1 MFSITI
7 PIDDEWIAPVYDHVH
22 HGRCLSLLEQARAAF
37 IEKLGFP
44 NEQLLQQG
52 KVIVVTRV
60 DMMYKREVKR
70 GEVQATCDGVEF
82 EDRVLRIR
90 QRLVNNRGK
99 TAVEGV
105 VELMFMD
112 MTTRRGMDVPED
124 FRQVLLAAKER
135 IAGAQ
140 NA

>member
-7 PIDDEWIAPVYDHVH
+7 SIDEEWIAPVYDHVH

-37 IEKLGFP
+37 IAELGFP
-44 NEQLLQQG
+44 NEELLQQG

-60 DMMYKREVKR
+60 DMAYKREVKR

-90 QRLVNNRGK
+90 QRIVNNRGK
-99 TAVEGV
+99 TAVEGI

-112 MTTRRGMDVPED
+112 MTTRRGMDIPEE
-124 FRQVLLAAKER
+124 FLQALLGAKDR
-135 IAGAQ
+135 LVGVSKA
-140 NA
+140 